1 MFSFLGFTQLFQLAK
16 FLESP
21 KQNFKATS
29 CSCQP
34 PSQFQQHPHA
44 YIRKMK
50 LIKTLLNNISV
61 PKKEKNSTNNRKDPP
76 PKENRLSRG
85 RKDVRSLCAT
95 RLFCMSNFSCGSLR
109 MFREAN
115 WDIHLMPLRHL
126 AQKQVSVGFVSP
138 NSGLP
143 SPTPVPFLKE
153 NSFNGFSASF
163 FS

>member
-1 MFSFLGFTQLFQLAK
+1 MPAPLPVSTT
-16 FLESP
+16 P
-21 KQNFKATS
+21 S
-29 CSCQP
+29 CLHQENETHQDTIEQYLS
-34 PSQFQQHPHA
+34 S
-44 YIRKMK
+44 
-50 LIKTLLNNISV
+50 
-61 PKKEKNSTNNRKDPP
+61 KEKKNSTNNRKDPP

-85 RKDVRSLCAT
+85 RKDVRFLCAT

-163 FS
+163 FLKYTYLNQLLLKYI